1 MAATLPDL
9 ETVNLRRG
17 ASNGAELRIE
27 LNRPERMNAWDKQ
40 LGLDL
45 LAAVELAAGDDAVRA
60 VTITG
65 AGRAFSSG
73 ADLRAG
79 FDARESD
86 GRPDVATALR
96 ERYHPIITG
105 IRRMPK
111 PVLAAVNGPAA
122 GIGCSLALACDLV
135 LAAESAYFLLA
146 FINIG
151 LVPDGGSSVF
161 VPARAGAG
169 RASAMALLGERVPA
183 PRGSAWG
190 LVDVLTSDD
199 SFAEEVDA
207 LAERLA
213 TGPTRAYAG
222 AKAQINARVYAGLE
236 EQLELEASLQDEMAG
251 SADFAEG
258 VLGFLEKRSPRF
270 AGE

>member
-1 MAATLPDL
+1 MAATLPEL
-9 ETVNLRRG
+9 ETVSLQRG
-17 ASNGAELRIE
+17 ASNGAELRIT
-27 LNRPERMNAWDKQ
+27 LNRPDRMNAWDKQ
-40 LGLDL
+40 LGVDL
-45 LAAVELAAGDDAVRA
+45 LAAVELAAGDDSVRA

-65 AGRAFSSG
+65 AGRGFSSG

-79 FDARESD
+79 FDPRPGD
-86 GRPDVATALR
+86 GRPDVGTALR

-111 PVLAAVNGPAA
+111 PVLAAVNGPAV

-135 LAAESAYFLLA
+135 LAAESSYLLLA

-169 RASAMALLGERVPA
+169 RAAAMGMLGERVPA
-183 PRGSAWG
+183 PQASVWG
-190 LVDVLTSDD
+190 LVDVVASDD
-199 SFAEEVDA
+199 TFADEVDKH
-207 LAERLA
+207 AERLA
-213 TGPTRAYAG
+213 TGPTRAYAA
-222 AKAQINARVYAGLE
+222 AKAQLNARVYAGLE
-236 EQLELEASLQDEMAG
+236 EQLELEASLQEEMAG

-258 VLGFLEKRSPRF
+258 VMAFLEKRAPSF
-270 AGE
+270 SGE

>member
-9 ETVNLRRG
+9 ETIVLRRG

-40 LGLDL
+40 LGTDL
-45 LAAVELAAGDDAVRA
+45 LAAVELAAGDASVRA

-79 FDARESD
+79 FDPAPD
-86 GRPDVATALR
+86 GRPDVGTALR
-96 ERYHPIITG
+96 ERYHPIIVG

-111 PVLAAVNGPAA
+111 PVLAAVNGPAV

-146 FINIG
+146 FVNIG
-151 LVPDGGSSVF
+151 LAPDGGSSVF

-169 RASAMALLGERVPA
+169 PAPEMAPLGERVPA
-183 PRGSAWG
+183 PQAAEWG
-190 LVDVLTSDD
+190 LVDRVVPDD
-199 SFAEEVDA
+199 ALAAEAEA
-207 LAERLA
+207 LAERFA
-213 TGPTRAYAG
+213 TGPTRAYA
-222 AKAQINARVYAGLE
+222 
-236 EQLELEASLQDEMAG
+236 
-251 SADFAEG
+251 
-258 VLGFLEKRSPRF
+258 
-270 AGE
+270 

>member
-9 ETVNLRRG
+9 ETLNLSTR

-40 LGLDL
+40 LGIDL
-45 LAAVELAAGDDAVRA
+45 LAAVELAAGEESVRA

-79 FDARESD
+79 FDAGPD
-86 GRPDVATALR
+86 GRPDVGTALR
-96 ERYHPIITG
+96 ERYHPIIVG

-111 PVLAAVNGPAA
+111 PVVAAVNGPAV

-135 LAAESAYFLLA
+135 IAAESAYFLLA
-146 FINIG
+146 FVNIG

-169 RASAMALLGERVPA
+169 RAAEMAMLGERVPA
-183 PRGSAWG
+183 ATGRAWG
-190 LVDVLTSDD
+190 LVDRLVSDD
-199 SFAEEVDA
+199 SFADEVDA

-213 TGPTRAYAG
+213 TGPTRSYAA
-222 AKAQINARVYAGLE
+222 AKEQINARAYAGLE
-236 EQLELEASLQDEMAG
+236 EQLELEASQQHEMAG
-251 SADFAEG
+251 SADFREG
-258 VLGFLEKRSPRF
+258 VMAFLEKRPARF
-270 AGE
+270 GGE